1 MSMKTVKLHAEARE
15 FLLRGV
21 DAVGCTIGVTLGP
34 HGRNVLIERRH
45 ASPWISS
52 DGYTIARHV
61 NLFDPIE
68 DMGGRIIRHVGSK
81 VSDDVGDGTTTAMVI
96 ASAIIQGGMRAV
108 AGGLDPIGL
117 RREIEFALPIALK
130 NISGHASPAKSSSMI
145 ARIGTISAN
154 GDTEIGSVLASAIDH
169 VGREGVVN
177 IEDGKGIE
185 TDLLIH
191 DGMSFDC
198 GYASPYFVTD
208 NDAMS
213 VDLENTYVLL
223 HDKKISTV
231 DAILPALRAF
241 AKSKHS
247 LLVIAENIEGEA
259 LSTLVMNKRE
269 AGLRTVAVKAPGF
282 GQWRKPI
289 LEDIAIMTGGQ
300 IFTDELGNTLENLR
314 PESLGLAKRVQ
325 VTRDRTTII
334 GGAGD
339 PQAIKNRC
347 KELRN
352 AIEEEKYL
360 SFDREKLQ
368 ERLARL
374 VSGIAVI
381 RLGGTSETELRER
394 KERATDALNAAR
406 AAAEEGILP
415 GGGVSLLRASHAL
428 SKINAKSVD
437 QKMGIQIMR
446 EALAAPSRQIAA
458 NAGADPSYVVA
469 RILENENPNW
479 GYDAQTG
486 HYCDLVEA
494 GIIDPTK
501 VVKTALRY
509 AISAGMSVITTEA
522 AVAAPGNRE
531 AEFTQAGL

>member
-1 MSMKTVKLHAEARE
+1 MKTVKLHAEARG
-15 FLLRGV
+15 FLSRGV
-21 DAVGCTIGVTLGP
+21 DTVGGTVGVTLGP
-34 HGRNVLIERRH
+34 RGRNVVIERRH

-68 DMGGRIIRHVGSK
+68 DMGGRLIRHVGSK
-81 VSDDVGDGTTTAMVI
+81 VADEVGDGTTTAMVI
-96 ASAIIQGGMRAV
+96 ANTIIQEGMRAV
-108 AGGLDPIGL
+108 AGGFDPIGL
-117 RREIEFALPIALK
+117 RRGIELALPIALK
-130 NISGHASPAKSSSMI
+130 NISGHATLTNSSSMI
-145 ARIGTISAN
+145 AKIGTISAN
-154 GDTEIGSVLASAIDH
+154 GDTEIGSVLANAIEH
-169 VGREGVVN
+169 VGREGVVS
-177 IEDGKGIE
+177 IEDGKGME

-198 GYASPYFVTD
+198 GYVSPYFVTD

-213 VDLENTYVLL
+213 VELENTYVLL
-223 HDKKISTV
+223 HDKSISTV

-259 LSTLVMNKRE
+259 LSTLVVNKRE

-282 GQWRKPI
+282 GQWRKPM
-289 LEDIAIMTGGQ
+289 LEDIAIVTGGQ
-300 IFTDELGNTLENLR
+300 IITDELGNTLENLR

-325 VTRDRTTII
+325 VTRDRTTIV

-339 PQAIKNRC
+339 SQIIKNRC

-374 VSGIAVI
+374 VSGIAII
-381 RLGGTSETELRER
+381 RLGGTSETQLRER

-406 AAAEEGILP
+406 AVAEEGVLP
-415 GGGVSLLRASHAL
+415 GGGVSLLRASHTL
-428 SKINAKSVD
+428 SKINAKSED
-437 QKMGIQIMR
+437 QMMGIQIMR
-446 EALAAPSRQIAA
+446 QALAAPSRQIVA

-469 RILENENPNW
+469 RILESDDPNW

-486 HYCDLVEA
+486 QYCDLVEA

-501 VVKTALRY
+501 VVKTALSY
-509 AISAGMSVITTEA
+509 ATSASISAITTEA
-522 AVAAPGNRE
+522 AIADPKNQE
-531 AEFTQAGL
+531 AEFTPTKF